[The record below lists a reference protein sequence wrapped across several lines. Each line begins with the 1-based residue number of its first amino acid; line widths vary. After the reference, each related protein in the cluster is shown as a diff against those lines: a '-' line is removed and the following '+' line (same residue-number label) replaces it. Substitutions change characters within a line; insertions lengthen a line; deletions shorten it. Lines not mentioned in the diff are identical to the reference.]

1 MYKEPF
7 LTLKQGQQDP
17 IMMLDDELTQAAR
30 EGVSISHG
38 SLERLAENA
47 QLQANKTM
55 FMWRPNLS
63 QIAREEVSKLGDS
76 SPQEKFALL
85 NKLRKVKAQLP
96 QVHQK
101 AGETFMNNVVLL
113 KPSLS
118 PDRDSYQTID

>member
-1 MYKEPF
+1 
-7 LTLKQGQQDP
+7 
-17 IMMLDDELTQAAR
+17 MMLDDELTQAAR

-101 AGETFMNNVVLL
+101 AGETFINNVVLL